1 MLPAPTSLSRSY
13 SGVSLT
19 SARSTE
25 SDTTVSTIKGNRGT
39 KMTSY
44 EIFMKFVQYDE
55 YTGKADAKGIFS
67 KRCFNAWLATRAQAP
82 KRAGE
87 SFRRALVSQL
97 TASDGRKPF
106 PPPVEESV
114 LVNLRAK
121 RVWACFKGTNTTIGI
136 QGFTKH
142 GFHEKQRRKSTI
154 PVMKKEVSLELSNG
168 VQNHSRLKQFAHSTP
183 ALNFLEFTD
192 FENEYISNQINIQRQ
207 HILSRPENQ
216 PFPNRLNIQRDNY
229 NIRRTNSHNQ
239 HMFFESLEIDEIPSL
254 HAEDTSL
261 DDFSDV
267 VHKILKDD
275 PLLSDS
281 GPFYNNFA
289 Y

>member
-1 MLPAPTSLSRSY
+1 
-13 SGVSLT
+13 
-19 SARSTE
+19 
-25 SDTTVSTIKGNRGT
+25 
-39 KMTSY
+39 MTSY

-67 KRCFNAWLATRAQAP
+67 KRCFNAWLATRSQAP

-121 RVWACFKGTNTTIGI
+121 RVWACFKGTSTTIGI

-142 GFHEKQRRKSTI
+142 GFHEKQRRKSSI
-154 PVMKKEVSLELSNG
+154 PIMKKDLSLELSNG
-168 VQNHSRLKQFAHSTP
+168 VQNHSRLKQFAYSTP
-183 ALNFLEFTD
+183 VYNFTD
-192 FENEYISNQINIQRQ
+192 LENIYTSNQINIQRQ
-207 HILSRPENQ
+207 HKLSRPENE
-216 PFPNRLNIQRDNY
+216 PFPKRLNIQGDNY

-239 HMFFESLEIDEIPSL
+239 HMCFESLEIDEIPSL
-254 HAEDTSL
+254 HAEDILL
-261 DDFSDV
+261 DDFSDAV
-267 VHKILKDD
+267 YKILKDD
-275 PLLSDS
+275 PLFSDS
-281 GPFYNNFA
+281 GPLCNNFA